1 MNERKLR
8 RALISTVPPDDIG
21 AQRRAWRIVRTA
33 YAQRVPSPW
42 PARHKRPLAAA
53 SITAALLVAALSPP
67 GRAVISDVRKAVGTE
82 KVVGVRQSKP
92 ALFSLPAEGRVL
104 VSAPSGVWVVAADGT
119 RRNLGV
125 YDEATWSPHGLHV
138 GAAKRNQLVALTP
151 GGELRWVLS
160 RPGVRH
166 PRWAPSGFRIAYLSR
181 STVRV
186 VAGDKTGDGRLDA
199 ARDVAPAWKPGNEHV
214 LAYVDR
220 GGSVNVVA
228 TDTRTTLWTAAGAAA
243 SPMQLEWSADGQ
255 RLLAV
260 RRLAGRFALIV
271 FDANGRRLQTLEFPG
286 RPLGAVF
293 APKGHRVAVIRRVGP
308 RSQLL
313 VVDADTLRRQRVVF
327 SGLGR
332 FSNVAWSPGGRWLLL
347 GWPSADQWLFIRSTD
362 VSKIKAVSSLAAQFD
377 PGGTAKR
384 GFPAVEGWCC
394 TR

>member
-1 MNERKLR
+1 VNERKLR
-8 RALISTVPPDDIG
+8 RALLATLPPDEIG
-21 AQRRAWRIVRTA
+21 AQRRSWRIVRTA
-33 YAQRVPSPW
+33 YSERVPSPW
-42 PARHKRPLAAA
+42 PIRHRRPLAAA
-53 SITAALLVAALSPP
+53 SIGVALLVAALSPP
-67 GRAVISDVRKAVGTE
+67 GRAVIQDVRKALGTE
-82 KVVGVRQSKP
+82 KVVGVRRSKP
-92 ALFSLPAEGRVL
+92 ALFSLPAAGRVL
-104 VSAPSGVWVVAADGT
+104 VSAPSGVWVVSANGS
-119 RRNLGV
+119 RRNLGA

-138 GAAKRNQLVALTP
+138 GAVKRNQLVALTP

-160 RPGVRH
+160 RPSVRH
-166 PRWAPSGFRIAYLSR
+166 PRWAPSGFRVAYLSGN
-181 STVRV
+181 SVRV

-228 TDTRTTLWTAAGAAA
+228 TDTRTTLWTATGAAA
-243 SPMQLEWSADGQ
+243 AQMELEWSADGQ

-260 RRLAGRFALIV
+260 RRLALRFALIV
-271 FDANGRRLQTLEFPG
+271 FDANGLRLQTLEFPG
-286 RPLGAVF
+286 RPLEAAF
-293 APKGHRVAVIRRVGP
+293 APKGHRVAVIRRLGP

-332 FSNVAWSPGGRWLLL
+332 FSDVAWSPGGRWLLL

-362 VSKIKAVSSLAAQFD
+362 VSKIKAVSSLAAQFN
-377 PGGTAKR
+377 PGGTTMGR
-384 GFPAVEGWCC
+384 FPTIEGWCC

>member
-1 MNERKLR
+1 VNERKLR
-8 RALISTVPPDDIG
+8 RALLATLPPDEIG

-33 YAQRVPSPW
+33 YSERVPSPW
-42 PARHKRPLAAA
+42 PIRHRRPLAAA
-53 SITAALLVAALSPP
+53 SIGVALLVAALSPP
-67 GRAVISDVRKAVGTE
+67 GRAVIRDVRKAVGTE

-92 ALFSLPAEGRVL
+92 ALFSLPAAGRVL
-104 VSAPSGVWVVAADGT
+104 VSAPSGVWVVAADGS
-119 RRNLGV
+119 RRNLGA
-125 YDEATWSPHGLHV
+125 YNEATWSPHGLYV
-138 GAAKRNQLVALTP
+138 GAVKRNELVALTP
-151 GGELRWVLS
+151 SGELRWVLS
-160 RPGVRH
+160 RPGVRRA
-166 PRWAPSGFRIAYLSR
+166 RWAPSGFRIAYLSR
-181 STVRV
+181 NTVRV

-243 SPMQLEWSADGQ
+243 SPMELEWSADGQ

-271 FDANGRRLQTLEFPG
+271 FDTNGRRLQTLEFTG
-286 RPLGAVF
+286 RPVEAAF
-293 APKGHRVAVIRRVGP
+293 APKGHRVAVTRRLGP

-332 FSNVAWSPGGRWLLL
+332 FSDVAWSPGGRWLLL
-347 GWPSADQWLFIRSTD
+347 AWPSADQWLFIRSTD

-377 PGGTAKR
+377 PGGSAK
-384 GFPAVEGWCC
+384 GHFPTIEGWCC
-394 TR
+394 TS